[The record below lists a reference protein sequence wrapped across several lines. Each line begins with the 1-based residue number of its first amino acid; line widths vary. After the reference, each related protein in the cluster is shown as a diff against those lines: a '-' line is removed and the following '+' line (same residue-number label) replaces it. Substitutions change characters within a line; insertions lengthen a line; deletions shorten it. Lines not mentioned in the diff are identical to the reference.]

1 METNLDITDWF
12 SKLLKTYKSEPLI
25 SLVMPV
31 YNTKEEWLREC
42 INSVLTQEFPYW
54 ELCICNNGSFPYVD
68 DILRYYVANDPR
80 IKVVTLAENHNG
92 AEGTNVAI
100 NISTGEYIGF
110 LDSDDILMPTALTS
124 IAQYIDMYYG
134 VKILYTDEI
143 FMTSSGVVYLPFFKP
158 NFNANLLCLIPYF
171 GHLTVYERSI
181 VTKLMLRYS
190 GGSYDYDLA
199 LRASKMT
206 EGHWDICHIDEILY
220 KYRIYPESTSH
231 TLYQSCVEG
240 GLKSLQ
246 EYLDEVKPGAKA
258 RIEDNRYKVL
268 LPSGEDLKINSRGL
282 IKPYDS
288 YPYPQ
293 HHVLSQLEN
302 Y

>member
-199 LRASKMT
+199 L
-206 EGHWDICHIDEILY
+206 
-220 KYRIYPESTSH
+220 
-231 TLYQSCVEG
+231 EG